1 MAAQATPR
9 TSLAAHVSVYARC
22 SSCDRETKLD
32 VPALI
37 EAGYGG
43 RSLRNLPLRCS
54 NCGAT
59 TYRLTVTPH

>member
-37 EAGYGG
+37 EAGYE
-43 RSLRNLPLRCS
+43 R
-54 NCGAT
+54 
-59 TYRLTVTPH
+59 